1 MAHSN
6 EDLLRRGYE
15 AFSKGDM
22 QTLDELFAD
31 DIVWH
36 VGGRNQLSGD
46 YRGKED
52 VFNLFGRWAELSGG
66 TLSVELHDV
75 LANDE
80 HAVALQRGTGSREGR
95 TIDDNGVGVYH
106 VRDGKVTEAW
116 FHAGDEYASDE
127 FWG

>member
-1 MAHSN
+1 MAHPN

-22 QTLDELFAD
+22 QTLDGLFAD

-46 YRGKED
+46 YRGKEE
-52 VFNLFGRWAELSGG
+52 VFTLFGRWAELSGG
-66 TLSVELHDV
+66 TLTIELHDV
-75 LANDE
+75 LANEE
-80 HAVALQRGTGSREGR
+80 HGVALQRATGTREGG
-95 TIDDNGVGVYH
+95 TVDDNGVGVYH

-116 FHAGDEYASDE
+116 FHPGDAYAIDE

>member
-1 MAHSN
+1 MAHPN

-22 QTLDELFAD
+22 QTLDGLFAD

-36 VGGRNQLSGD
+36 VGGRSQLAGD
-46 YRGKED
+46 YRGKQE
-52 VFNLFGRWAELSGG
+52 VFELFGKFVQLTSG
-66 TLSVELHDV
+66 TFKVELHDV

-80 HAVALQRGTGSREGR
+80 HAVALQTATGEREGR
-95 TIDDNGVGVYH
+95 KLDDNGVGVYH
-106 VRDGKVTEAW
+106 VKDGKVTESW
-116 FHAGDEYASDE
+116 LHPGDSYAIDE

>member
-1 MAHSN
+1 MTHPN

-22 QTLDELFAD
+22 QTLDGLFAD
-31 DIVWH
+31 AIVWH
-36 VGGRNQLSGD
+36 VGGRNQLAGD

-52 VFNLFGRWAELSGG
+52 VFALFGKWAELSSG
-66 TLSVELHDV
+66 TLKVEIHDV

-80 HAVALQRGTGSREGR
+80 HAVALQRATGAREGR
-95 TIDDNGVGVYH
+95 TVDDNGVGVYH

-116 FHAGDEYASDE
+116 FHAGDAHAIDE